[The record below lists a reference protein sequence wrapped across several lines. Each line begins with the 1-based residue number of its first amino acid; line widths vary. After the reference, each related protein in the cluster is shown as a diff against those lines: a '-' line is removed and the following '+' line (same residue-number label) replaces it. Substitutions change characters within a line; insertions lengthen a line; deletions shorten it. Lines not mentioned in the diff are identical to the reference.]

1 MCTHQKMQHRLHS
14 ERGGLLDRSRKINS
28 TIVSDANSKQG
39 MLTWAM
45 GTRQPI
51 SISLECAF
59 VPFVL
64 IYQISILTSDLRN
77 TE

>member
-1 MCTHQKMQHRLHS
+1 MYAHQKMQHRLHLE
-14 ERGGLLDRSRKINS
+14 ERICRSRKTTS

-45 GTRQPI
+45 GIRQPI

-64 IYQISILTSDLRN
+64 IYQISVLTSDLGN
-77 TE
+77 IE